1 MDTMVTCTSASYN
14 PSSISTT
21 NTTTTNNTT
30 TNKQQLPDEA
40 LFLLSLSPEF
50 IAQHG
55 ERLMKNILV
64 RNNNSRHRVRQQPLA
79 IRTAIYCRK

>member
-1 MDTMVTCTSASYN
+1 MAITCTSASYN
-14 PSSISTT
+14 PSSINTT
-21 NTTTTNNTT
+21 NTPTNNTT

-55 ERLMKNILV
+55 ERLMKNILI
-64 RNNNSRHRVRQQPLA
+64 RNNFFSRRAAQPQPLA
-79 IRTAIYCRK
+79 IRTAIYC

>member
-1 MDTMVTCTSASYN
+1 MVTCTSASYN

-21 NTTTTNNTT
+21 TNTTTNNTT
-30 TNKQQLPDEA
+30 TNYKQLPDEA

-55 ERLMKNILV
+55 ERLMKNILI
-64 RNNNSRHRVRQQPLA
+64 RNNFYSRHRVRQQPLA
-79 IRTAIYCRK
+79 IRTAIYC